1 VTQIFMS
8 YSDQDRDFAQWIKR
22 ALTQAGI
29 KTNLDDAESFST
41 GDFASAIRETVQAAD
56 ALLVILSDNA
66 LSSNLIMLVIGM
78 AQGLGKRVVAV
89 AAPGAKPDPS
99 LLSSLADCYIPDAAS
114 LKQPELSAQLQ
125 QALQGK
131 QTHGTSAGA

>member
-1 VTQIFMS
+1 MS

-29 KTNLDDAESFST
+29 KTNLDDAESSST

-66 LSSNLIMLVIGM
+66 LSSSFIMLVIGM

-89 AAPGAKPDPS
+89 VAPGAKPDPS
-99 LLSSLADCYIPDAAS
+99 LLSSLADSYILDAAS
-114 LKQPELSAQLQ
+114 LKQPDLSAQLQ

-131 QTHGTSAGA
+131 QRHGTNTGA